1 MGIFKVEHFYWGGNK
16 KVTRMETKLF
26 HLLSNTFHLLLL
38 LFFRHAL
45 SSTHTNTNTRTPTL
59 KHSSTQVHTY
69 THTRAHT
76 HTHTYMHTHTYSYFL
91 SVLPYQPLYESLYKS
106 SSFLFLS
113 LTCSLHSQTFFSFLS
128 HQLSLHL
135 TCTLS
140 VSLSLSPALSLY
152 SAHLLL
158 LSLSFSSTFSLPFT
172 RSHSLSLSPQCVSE
186 LSLPHM
192 ISCKNFHSTHLSWH
206 QKMGQKE
213 RKLEKGERINWIN

>member
-1 MGIFKVEHFYWGGNK
+1 MGSFKVEHFYWGGNK

-106 SSFLFLS
+106 ASFLFLS

-140 VSLSLSPALSLY
+140 VSLSLSLSLPCSPSPALTCSC
-152 SAHLLL
+152 
-158 LSLSFSSTFSLPFT
+158 
-172 RSHSLSLSPQCVSE
+172 SLSLSPA
-186 LSLPHM
+186 LSLSHLPGLSLSLSSAYHSFPCHTWSLAR
-192 ISCKNFHSTHLSWH
+192 ISTPLISADTRRWARKKESW
-206 QKMGQKE
+206 KKVKE
-213 RKLEKGERINWIN
+213 